1 MYLCDE
7 MYAVTRP
14 WNTRMSFLWI
24 DPRPKCSATVSS
36 TKRRRGLAA
45 DTPARVCAA
54 ERVKRLLGVAELR
67 VQLPL
72 VEVRLYVPLLLR
84 SPEENTR
91 HELRCAISNER
102 VGSGVHARAM
112 CVRERP
118 AGEDS
123 S

>member
-1 MYLCDE
+1 M
-7 MYAVTRP
+7 
-14 WNTRMSFLWI
+14 
-24 DPRPKCSATVSS
+24 
-36 TKRRRGLAA
+36 
-45 DTPARVCAA
+45 
-54 ERVKRLLGVAELR
+54 KRLLGVAELR